1 MFLGAGHQ
9 ENDGFVGTPRQTGGR
24 LQPPHFLRA
33 GRRLEPGDGEPDPK
47 LRDV

>member
-24 LQPPHFLRA
+24 LQPPQFLGA
-33 GRRLEPGDGEPDPK
+33 GRRLSLVTGSLIKNYGT
-47 LRDV
+47 

>member
-24 LQPPHFLRA
+24 LQPPHFFVLV
-33 GRRLEPGDGEPDPK
+33 DGWS
-47 LRDV
+47 LVTGSLIQSYGT